1 MNHRFKTVLFVL
13 GLMLG
18 ILSMLMLVPLLFGD
32 SDGDQRAFFLSSLI
46 TVVCGLG
53 LVWLGRGHQGDMA
66 PPQIF
71 ILTVASWV
79 TICAFSGLPLFL
91 SKLDVGLTDAVFES
105 VSGVTTTGATVLTG
119 LDTLPREILL
129 WRSLMQWL
137 GGIGIIAMA
146 VAILPFLRVGGMRL
160 FQAESS
166 DWSEKALPRASRIV
180 KWLLLVYVSLTA
192 MCFICYL
199 FAGMDWFNAL
209 NHAMT
214 TSATGGF
221 STSDQSL
228 GQFDS
233 QLILWV
239 GIVFM
244 ALGALPFV
252 LYVRMLVNH
261 ERGLFLRDAQVRG
274 FLAIVVVGI
283 LTLAAW
289 RAIATNVGFWEGF
302 TDAAF
307 NTMSIATTTGYAS
320 TDYTLWGQFAIL
332 FFFFLAFL
340 GGCSGST
347 TGGMKIF
354 RFQLS
359 WILLREQI
367 LRLVHPSAVFPRKYN
382 NRRISDEVIASAIA
396 FSFVFFISVFIVTMA
411 LAFFGLDIMTCLSG
425 AVAAL
430 ANVGPGLGPI
440 IGPAGNYSELPDA
453 AKWVLAM
460 AMIFGRLEMLSVVV
474 LMNPQ
479 FWRQ

>member
-1 MNHRFKTVLFVL
+1 MNHRYKTVLFVL

-18 ILSMLMLVPLLFGD
+18 VLSLLMLVPLLVSQSG
-32 SDGDQRAFFLSSLI
+32 GDQRAFLLSSLI
-46 TVVCGLG
+46 TASSGAA
-53 LVWLGRGHQGDMA
+53 LVWFSRDHQGEMA
-66 PPQIF
+66 PAQIF
-71 ILTVASWV
+71 ILTVASWL
-79 TICAFSGLPLFL
+79 TICSFSALPLLL
-91 SKLDVGLTDAVFES
+91 SQLGIGLADAVFES
-105 VSGVTTTGATVLTG
+105 VSGVTTTGSTVLSG
-119 LDTLPREILL
+119 LDDMPREILL

-166 DWSEKALPRASRIV
+166 DWSEKALPRASKIV
-180 KWLLLVYVSLTA
+180 KWLVLVYVVLTL
-192 MCFICYL
+192 MCFVCYVL
-199 FAGMDWFNAL
+199 AGVDVFNAV

-221 STSDQSL
+221 STSDDSM

-233 QLILWV
+233 QLVLWV
-239 GIVFM
+239 AIVFM

-274 FLAIVVVGI
+274 FFKLVGFAI
-283 LTLAAW
+283 LTLAVW
-289 RAIATNVGFWEGF
+289 RGLATETGFWQGF

-307 NTMSIATTTGYAS
+307 NVMSIATTTGYAS

-332 FFFFLAFL
+332 FFFFLTFM

-347 TGGMKIF
+347 TGGMKVF

-359 WILLREQI
+359 LILLREQI
-367 LRLVHPSAVFPRKYN
+367 QRLVHPSAVFSRTYN

-396 FSFVFFISVFIVTMA
+396 YSFVFFISVVIVTMLLA
-411 LAFFGLDIMTCLSG
+411 LMGLDIMTSLSG
-425 AVAAL
+425 AVTAL
-430 ANVGPGLGPI
+430 ANVGPGLGPL
-440 IGPAGNYSELPDA
+440 IGPAGNFGELPDG
-453 AKWVLAM
+453 AKWLLAM

-474 LMNPQ
+474 LLNPQ